1 LLNVKRN
8 VYAGVSGELSKEF
21 KGKSIEQIRQ
31 NNDMILIEGDI
42 IVIKLRLPD
51 KKQRLS
57 KRDGFR
63 LMYLVSKVDE
73 LVVFLDIYPKNG
85 PSQQLDID
93 DVEIKRLV
101 SEFIEEG
108 ENDSLESYSI
118 E

>member
-1 LLNVKRN
+1 
-8 VYAGVSGELSKEF
+8 
-21 KGKSIEQIRQ
+21 
-31 NNDMILIEGDI
+31 
-42 IVIKLRLPD
+42 
-51 KKQRLS
+51 
-57 KRDGFR
+57 
-63 LMYLVSKVDE
+63 MYLVSKVDE